1 MEKPILAMYDIRG
14 KQEFIYKC
22 NRLKE
27 IIGASAIIRDCF
39 KDYLY
44 PEAEK
49 IAEKGIFHDESVPF
63 TPNGFQSH
71 IEEGYIGE
79 VVYEGGGNFLL
90 LYKSEEIFKSVTY
103 AFTKEV
109 MEKVGTLK
117 VLGTYI
123 SDVNFSDFK
132 GDRKRLYEKH
142 RINEGRESIT
152 SPWATL
158 PIVQV
163 DRRTFMPL
171 VDYERTIENEKV
183 SKESK
188 AKYNKYKIEEQI
200 RKDEVGEKVLDK
212 IVRKKGE
219 DSLLAVIYIDGNN
232 MGAQVAECCKDLES
246 YEDCVEALRNFSQNI
261 QKNYID
267 DRKEQID
274 RVLSDK
280 YQDNGLSKRRLII
293 GAGDEI
299 NFICNAH
306 DAFDCAK
313 TYLNGLPEGCSA
325 CAGIAIFHSHAPY
338 AEVYRIAEECCESGK
353 NKMKKQKIKD
363 ACFVD
368 FHYCQGAIGV
378 SLEEIRKAEGELDC
392 SRPWLIRVN
401 TDEKEKKGNKELS
414 ENLESLV
421 DLAKIEKLQTILNQ
435 FGRSNVKGL
444 AEVAKKGNIE
454 LELELQRIQAHMNET
469 KRKDVDFAYLSSM
482 DKEIRRRLI
491 YDMVITYDIW
501 FVEE

>member
-1 MEKPILAMYDIRG
+1 MEKPVLAMYDVRG

-49 IAEKGIFHDESVPF
+49 IAEKGIFHDENVPF
-63 TPNGFQSH
+63 TTNGFQSH
-71 IEEGYIGE
+71 IKEGYIGE

-188 AKYNKYKIEEQI
+188 AKYNKYKIEEQM
-200 RKDEVGEKVLDK
+200 REDEVGEKVLDK

-246 YEDCVEALRNFSQNI
+246 YEDCVKALRDFSQNI

-306 DAFDCAK
+306 DAFDCVK

-325 CAGIAIFHSHAPY
+325 CVGIAIFHSHAPY

-353 NKMKKQKIKD
+353 DKMKEQKIKE

-378 SLEEIRKAEGELDC
+378 SLKEIRKAEGELDC
-392 SRPWLIRVN
+392 SRPWLIRIN
-401 TDEKEKKGNKELS
+401 TDEKELS

-421 DLAKIEKLQTILNQ
+421 DLAKIEKLETILNQ

-444 AEVAKKGNIE
+444 AEAAKKGNTE

-469 KRKDVDFAYLSSM
+469 KRKDVDFAYLNSM
-482 DKEIRRRLI
+482 DKETRRRLI